1 MFSAAIL
8 AVLTVLNGSSIRCT
22 QIRLLLAAHLS
33 FFSLRCLFIFLLLF
47 SESFSHSIYLSRC
60 LLISTAG
67 TFTLAYYCFFGDEL
81 HVCLLLIRPLFE
93 ELEQWQ
99 SLYFHVIQKVNVFL
113 IDVSGFALL
122 IPSLLPLS
130 VLLLVTLHFV
140 FEKLVVLCFPLLAF
154 FLFILLGKGSP
165 LVSFLFSLFILLSF
179 CFTHLF

>member
-1 MFSAAIL
+1 
-8 AVLTVLNGSSIRCT
+8 
-22 QIRLLLAAHLS
+22 
-33 FFSLRCLFIFLLLF
+33 
-47 SESFSHSIYLSRC
+47 
-60 LLISTAG
+60 
-67 TFTLAYYCFFGDEL
+67 L
-81 HVCLLLIRPLFE
+81 HVYLLLIRPLFK

-99 SLYFHVIQKVNVFL
+99 SLYLHMIKKVDVL
-113 IDVSGFALL
+113 PIDISGFALL

-165 LVSFLFSLFILLSF
+165 LVFFLFSFFILLSF